1 MPQAAPSV
9 PLTPLRALAS
19 RWWIALVLVV
29 LGAAAGVGAAY
40 ATPTDYTA
48 EARVAVGSQSLDA
61 RVVAGYTQASQQL
74 AADVSRYVNDL
85 QAQQTLSTVLG
96 DRARDISMVAASPI
110 PSSSVVRVEVTA
122 SDRATAVDGAQ
133 AMAQNLTDTVNA
145 TTAGSGSDALLQQYT
160 DLSNK
165 TSVAQQAVADA
176 KANLDSLTGARASQD
191 ELAAAR
197 AGVEQA
203 TSALDVLQVQQQAI
217 GQRYRNSISS
227 TPAASGLR
235 IVVPGQIEYTSLSG
249 DVQRNGLAG
258 GVLGLLLALGIAVLL
273 DRRRAGRH
281 ESAAAATPAPV
292 TGESRTLDVDRDLE
306 ATSEKW

>member
-1 MPQAAPSV
+1 MPQVNPSV
-9 PLTPLRALAS
+9 PLSPLRALAS

-29 LGAAAGVGAAY
+29 LGAGAGVSAAY

-48 EARVAVGSQSLDA
+48 EARIAVGSQSLDA
-61 RVVAGYTQASQQL
+61 RVVAGYSQASQQL

-96 DRARDISMVAASPI
+96 ERARDVSLVAASPI

-122 SDRATAVDGAQ
+122 SDRETAVDGAQ
-133 AMAQNLTDTVNA
+133 AMAENLTNTVNA
-145 TTAGSGSDALLQQYT
+145 TTAGSGADALLQQYT

-165 TSVAQQAVADA
+165 TSVAQQALADA

-191 ELAAAR
+191 ELSAAR

-203 TSALDVLQVQQQAI
+203 SSAVDVLQVQQQAV
-217 GQRYRNSISS
+217 GQRYRNAISS

-258 GVLGLLLALGIAVLL
+258 AVLGLLLALGIAVLL
-273 DRRRAGRH
+273 DRRRVARH
-281 ESAAAATPAPV
+281 PSPTPDGPAPV
-292 TGESRTLDVDRDLE
+292 AAGPRSVDVDRDLE